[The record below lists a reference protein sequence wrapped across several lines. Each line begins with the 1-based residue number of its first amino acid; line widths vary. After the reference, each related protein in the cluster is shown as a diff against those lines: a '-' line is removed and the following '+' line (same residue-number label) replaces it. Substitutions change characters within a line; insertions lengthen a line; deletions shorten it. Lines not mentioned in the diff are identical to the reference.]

1 MMISEGR
8 GIQADSMA
16 IMRAMPKSPRD
27 EIAATMKD
35 ASRAISWLSKPVTPK
50 APADILHIQ
59 PRARA
64 QAWSRGFSE
73 PTSPPLKARSP
84 VLWPQAL
91 SARSEM
97 MESRGAYFMIVL
109 LG

>member
-35 ASRAISWLSKPVTPK
+35 ASRAIIWLSKPVTPK
-50 APADILHIQ
+50 GP
-59 PRARA
+59 
-64 QAWSRGFSE
+64 G
-73 PTSPPLKARSP
+73 
-84 VLWPQAL
+84 
-91 SARSEM
+91 
-97 MESRGAYFMIVL
+97 
-109 LG
+109 